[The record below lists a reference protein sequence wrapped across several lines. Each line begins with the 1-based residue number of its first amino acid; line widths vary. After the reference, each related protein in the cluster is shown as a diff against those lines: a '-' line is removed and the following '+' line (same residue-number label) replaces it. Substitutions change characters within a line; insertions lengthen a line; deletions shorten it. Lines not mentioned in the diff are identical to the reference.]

1 VRHQWTVTA
10 YGARPL
16 KRVIQKYL
24 RDPLAEMILAGR
36 VKEGDQVKIAAG
48 PRGLMFNGEAAAT
61 AEAAA

>member
-36 VKEGDQVKIAAG
+36 VKKATRSRSRPGRAG
-48 PRGLMFNGEAAAT
+48 
-61 AEAAA
+61 